1 MTCSR
6 LGAYASRPGHHAV
19 NMLTEERAAPLQA
32 TSWRTAP
39 MQLHGCARHCRV
51 ACFHQSPQSF
61 QILRIACAE
70 PAAQSPGDAQTC
82 VSSYGLF

>member
-51 ACFHQSPQSF
+51 ACSNKPPELSNLAYR
-61 QILRIACAE
+61 LRRA
-70 PAAQSPGDAQTC
+70 SRTVPG
-82 VSSYGLF
+82 

>member
-51 ACFHQSPQSF
+51 ATTPPELSNLAYR
-61 QILRIACAE
+61 LRRA
-70 PAAQSPGDAQTC
+70 SRTVPG
-82 VSSYGLF
+82 

>member
-1 MTCSR
+1 VTCSR

-19 NMLTEERAAPLQA
+19 NMTEERAAPLQA

-39 MQLHGCARHCRV
+39 MQLHGCARHCRLH
-51 ACFHQSPQSF
+51 ALNPQSF